1 MKASLKSLSFI
12 FFIPFLFLIST
23 SHSQAGEESSIQIL
37 IADDK
42 EVINVSIKEIKER
55 ILKGEPVH
63 FVKDQEGDKRK
74 IES

>member
-1 MKASLKSLSFI
+1 MKASLKLLSFI

-42 EVINVSIKEIKER
+42 EVINVSIEEIKER

-63 FVKDQEGDKRK
+63 FVKDQEED
-74 IES
+74 